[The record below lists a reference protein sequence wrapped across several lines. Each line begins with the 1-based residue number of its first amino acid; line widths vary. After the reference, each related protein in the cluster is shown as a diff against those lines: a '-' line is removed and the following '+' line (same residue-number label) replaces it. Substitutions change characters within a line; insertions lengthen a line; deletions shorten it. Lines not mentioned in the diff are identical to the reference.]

1 MTMQM
6 SAGHDAGSGKNNVK
20 KTGNFL
26 PKSLDE
32 EENYQLRENTGI
44 FWACPGTRKKCAR
57 CETQSKKATQI
68 TLRSVPWG
76 TDQNV
81 HGARHG

>member
-26 PKSLDE
+26 PKRAAK